1 MQISRQSADSQQA
14 SRMPQ
19 SMSHG
24 RSQSPHSSEAQ
35 QQQKHE
41 SSPAQEP
48 QVAQSSTML
57 HRVRNSQNRQARMQ
71 WTQQSGGKETRSRS
85 GLHQI
90 ILGNTLCLTILRLG
104 GNLGAVALGAALA
117 PLAAL
122 GRDGRVGL
130 QLLSVPGSRRG
141 GRRGGRAASR
151 EGAQLRVLVK
161 APVPDPIGLEGVCVR
176 RGRVMWTVCLRGPS
190 VSVVLGSVALLA
202 AGLRPTRLGVMDRSW
217 SGCWLGWR
225 HENKETDQEIYSN
238 LEFKPSVIKVNVQSR
253 QDNSRNACPERR
265 GCTHLLRRSKML
277 VTNSEMKTQRWLFFT
292 AQLETFPVMVPVKI
306 ELMCNRNHWL
316 LW

>member
-48 QVAQSSTML
+48 QVAQSSMML

-71 WTQQSGGKETRSRS
+71 WTQQSGGKDTPSRWLS
-85 GLHQI
+85 GLCLYAI
-90 ILGNTLCLTILRLG
+90 NIDTMTTWKILCLTILGLC

-122 GRDGRVGL
+122 GGDGRVGL
-130 QLLSVPGSRRG
+130 QFLTVPGSRGRGRG
-141 GRRGGRAASR
+141 GGWAASR
-151 EGAQLRVLVK
+151 EGAQLRVHVK
-161 APVPDPIGLEGVCVR
+161 APIPDPVGLEGVCVR
-176 RGRVMWTVCLRGPS
+176 RVRVMWTVCVRGPS
-190 VSVVLGSVALLA
+190 VSVVFGSVAQLA
-202 AGLRPTRLGVMDRSW
+202 AGLCPTRLGVMDGCW
-217 SGCWLGWR
+217 SGCWLGWG
-225 HENKETDQEIYSN
+225 ETRRATQSKKLITIQIKTISNQIKISSPVRTMQQCTTIPWILFQRGEDVHIYSGGS
-238 LEFKPSVIKVNVQSR
+238 KNVG
-253 QDNSRNACPERR
+253 D
-265 GCTHLLRRSKML
+265 
-277 VTNSEMKTQRWLFFT
+277 
-292 AQLETFPVMVPVKI
+292 
-306 ELMCNRNHWL
+306 
-316 LW
+316 